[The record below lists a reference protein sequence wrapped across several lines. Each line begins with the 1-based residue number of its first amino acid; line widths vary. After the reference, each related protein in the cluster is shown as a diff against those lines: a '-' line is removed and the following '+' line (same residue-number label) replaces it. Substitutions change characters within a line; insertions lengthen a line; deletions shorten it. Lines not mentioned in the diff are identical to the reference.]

1 MCSDSF
7 RSLSDRLLVSKM
19 NSNYTATSPQLKDP
33 PDSLLLALPV
43 LSVSRLW
50 PIPPQLRPCVSPG
63 RRTDDSIRLPVARC
77 RRPNR
82 NGPGSLHAPTGATA
96 SPHQVQGPAA
106 LPIIGERK
114 QQLKAMAVIGE
125 REQRLRESTGERERE
140 RERGQSNDFR
150 WKRAA
155 INLFNNSE

>member
-1 MCSDSF
+1 MSG
-7 RSLSDRLLVSKM
+7 RVLVSKM

-43 LSVSRLW
+43 LSVSLLW

-82 NGPGSLHAPTGATA
+82 NIPGSLHAPTGATA

-106 LPIIGERK
+106 LPIIEERK

-125 REQRLRESTGERERE
+125 REQRLRESTGGE
-140 RERGQSNDFR
+140 RERGREGGRERES
-150 WKRAA
+150 AA
-155 INLFNNSE
+155 IYLFNNSE

>member
-1 MCSDSF
+1 
-7 RSLSDRLLVSKM
+7 
-19 NSNYTATSPQLKDP
+19 
-33 PDSLLLALPV
+33 
-43 LSVSRLW
+43 
-50 PIPPQLRPCVSPG
+50 
-63 RRTDDSIRLPVARC
+63 
-77 RRPNR
+77 
-82 NGPGSLHAPTGATA
+82 
-96 SPHQVQGPAA
+96 VQGPAA